1 MPLKKAP
8 QGIQEQRPRCFFQKE
23 HTPKPALW
31 RLLPAKSPHR
41 ISSHGKQGPKSQPW
55 VPAIAHH
62 GRRHCSRPPRG
73 LVAMMATPRCHQ
85 GCVPRRGSWTQAVA
99 AQPAQDGFTALEDPK
114 PLNTS
119 LSLKQTESTQ
129 APSLVFAGQALRQ
142 GGPGPASAQQGEH
155 SRLLRHGSGLQ
166 SQPCVKKTR
175 GPGQTL
181 LGPAH
186 GN

>member
-1 MPLKKAP
+1 MLLS
-8 QGIQEQRPRCFFQKE
+8 ER
-23 HTPKPALW
+23 TPKPALW

-41 ISSHGKQGPKSQPW
+41 VSSHGKQGPKSQPW

-129 APSLVFAGQALRQ
+129 APSLVSAGQELQQ

-155 SRLLRHGSGLQ
+155 LGSCAMVQGYRASRASRRHE
-166 SQPCVKKTR
+166 
-175 GPGQTL
+175 GPGRPSWDL
-181 LGPAH
+181 LTVTDAQVPGSWKEAS
-186 GN
+186 